1 MPMENPPHPGEI
13 IRDLYLE
20 PLALTVTQAA
30 AGLGVTRKTF
40 SLLLNGPMYISDS
53 KCPGEEFYRILV
65 SGIVVLARENGDE
78 RRKATK
84 RCPGF
89 MI

>member
-1 MPMENPPHPGEI
+1 M
-13 IRDLYLE
+13 R
-20 PLALTVTQAA
+20 VTARA
-30 AGLGVTRKTF
+30 RV
-40 SLLLNGPMYISDS
+40 
-53 KCPGEEFYRILV
+53 EEFYRILV